1 METQQKVGYRY
12 TVVSNVDNKIIGTGL
27 FKSTEQISE
36 QEQLDF
42 LHRYTNGI
50 YLKYEGLLSIHIA
63 ESNE

>member
-1 METQQKVGYRY
+1 
-12 TVVSNVDNKIIGTGL
+12 VVNNVDNKIIGTGL